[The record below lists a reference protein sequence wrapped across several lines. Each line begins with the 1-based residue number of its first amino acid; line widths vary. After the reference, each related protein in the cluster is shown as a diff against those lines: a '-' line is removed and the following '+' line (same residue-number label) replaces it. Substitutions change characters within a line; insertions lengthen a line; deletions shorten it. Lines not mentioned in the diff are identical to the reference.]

1 MKKTIIL
8 LAAIVSLVSCT
19 KALDL
24 KSVRLTSTTKKTTT
38 RQSSTTSK
46 PSTVIPNYKGWGSVL
61 TRSNIPVSEDCEYQQ
76 ECIGTEE

>member
-24 KSVRLTSTTKKTTT
+24 KSVRLTSTTT
-38 RQSSTTSK
+38 QPSSTTSK

-61 TRSNIPVSEDCEYQQ
+61 TRSNMPVSEECEYQQ
-76 ECIGTEE
+76 ERIGTEE